1 MLTYDVQGCTNAAV
15 AGCAGVAGNNSYT
28 YNANGE
34 RLTKTNSTGTTSYM
48 WDALGNLLGVKLPN
62 GTDITYL

>member
-34 RLTKTNSTGTTSYM
+34 RLIKTNSTGTTSYM